1 MFENSKPI
9 PAVSSARFS
18 EKSGADGARE
28 SQALRALEWSELTAR
43 LSAARDLRLLLR
55 RDAVRD
61 NVDGASSFADAAAR
75 YFRTRNDD
83 EDNYE
88 PGVNPVALER
98 CKGSSGMVHEQQET
112 NWLLHREAVN
122 EPDHAVTGPIE
133 FLGEGPNS
141 GPDTGRD
148 TGSETGP
155 KTGAKTGN
163 ARED

>member
-9 PAVSSARFS
+9 SAASSARFS

-61 NVDGASSFADAAAR
+61 NADGASSFADAAAR

-83 EDNYE
+83 EGCHE

-98 CKGSSGMVHEQQET
+98 CKGSPGMVREQQET
-112 NWLLHREAVN
+112 NWRLHNEEAN
-122 EPDHAVTGPIE
+122 EPDHATIGPIE
-133 FLGEGPNS
+133 FSGESPSS
-141 GPDTGRD
+141 GPK
-148 TGSETGP
+148 TGP
-155 KTGAKTGN
+155 KTGNT
-163 ARED
+163 RED